1 MSIIPLQRL
10 AVVLTMPP
18 MRPLPLLMMMM
29 RVLMLVR
36 MPLPFAPVIRRVT
49 RPMAL
54 VRAVR
59 VVGFA
64 RALGA
69 MAVSSLVRFVDR
81 TRGGGVRVGVASWVG
96 RSGGGA
102 VGVEGVLGGCVLGRG
117 VWVAA
122 VGGHGCCGRDAGGG
136 EAVGVGVAWGLLVR
150 GWGMLGSRLVGFWG
164 VSRGGGGVASRT
176 GGWRGWGE
184 VLLRVL
190 CLVVGLLVGSH
201 VG

>member
-1 MSIIPLQRL
+1 MSLVPLQRL
-10 AVVLTMPP
+10 PIVIAMPP
-18 MRPLPLLMMMM
+18 MRPLSLIMMMM

-36 MPLPFAPVIRRVT
+36 MPVPFASVIRRVT

-59 VVGFA
+59 VVGLA

-69 MAVSSLVRFVDR
+69 VAVSSFVRFVDR
-81 TRGGGVRVGVASWVG
+81 TCWCVWVGVASGVG
-96 RSGGGA
+96 RSGGA
-102 VGVEGVLGGCVLGRG
+102 VGVEGVLGRCVLERG

-150 GWGMLGSRLVGFWG
+150 GGSLLGSRLVGFWG
-164 VSRGGGGVASRT
+164 VSG
-176 GGWRGWGE
+176 
-184 VLLRVL
+184 
-190 CLVVGLLVGSH
+190 
-201 VG
+201 

>member
-1 MSIIPLQRL
+1 
-10 AVVLTMPP
+10 
-18 MRPLPLLMMMM
+18 MRPLSLIMMMM
-29 RVLMLVR
+29 RMLMLMLVR
-36 MPLPFAPVIRRVT
+36 MPVPFAPVIRRVT

-59 VVGFA
+59 VVGLA

-69 MAVSSLVRFVDR
+69 MAVSSFVRFVDR
-81 TRGGGVRVGVASWVG
+81 TCWCVWVGVASGVG

-102 VGVEGVLGGCVLGRG
+102 VGVEGVLGRCLLLGRR

-136 EAVGVGVAWGLLVR
+136 EAVGVRVAWGLLVR
-150 GWGMLGSRLVGFWG
+150 GWGMLGSRLVGFGG

-201 VG
+201 VV